1 MKGSMSIELNQQLQP
16 VMQAKVTPKQIAAN
30 YILQM
35 SSVELQEA
43 IAQELDE
50 NPALEMQ
57 ELPSCPICGS
67 PIAGNY
73 CTECMPRKND
83 GEDPARVSPDDLPG
97 DGQTR
102 LRDEDDEFDPIARA
116 EADFTLE
123 DHLTWNLHAQLP
135 SRLHPVA
142 DHVIGALDSN
152 GFLTQSDADI
162 AEATNVEA
170 EDVGQV
176 LAAMKGLEPI
186 GIGSRSITES
196 LLAQIEYLREQE
208 EVEVPPFAEAVVG
221 EHLADL
227 GERRFR
233 EVASAIGATQRD
245 VVAVWEF
252 VKSNL
257 NPYPTAAFTAAVS
270 GEGSRPII
278 RPDVLIRDIDG
289 ELLVEV
295 VESRRFSLHVA
306 PIYSSLSAKLRSDET
321 TEDEKQH
328 VRQYVGRAKF
338 FIDNINRRRATIH
351 RIAEC
356 LVDRQRDYLL
366 HGVQH
371 LVPLTRAEV
380 GDVIGMHE
388 STVSRATAEK
398 YVMIPSGEVVPFSHF
413 FTASLG
419 VKDQIK
425 RMIEAE
431 DPKHPLSDQEI
442 ADALGAEGIALARRT
457 VAKYR
462 DELQILPAR
471 LRHR

>member
-1 MKGSMSIELNQQLQP
+1 MSIELSQQIQP
-16 VMQAKVTPKQIAAN
+16 AVTVKVTPKQIAAN

-35 SSVELQEA
+35 SSVQLQEA

-50 NPALEMQ
+50 NPALEMS
-57 ELPSCPICGS
+57 ELPTCPICGS
-67 PIAGNY
+67 PVVGAY
-73 CTECMPRKND
+73 CTDCMPRKAD
-83 GEDPARVSPDDLPG
+83 GDEGARLTSADDLPAESG
-97 DGQTR
+97 DRQ
-102 LRDEDDEFDPIARA
+102 RDDDEFDPIARA

-142 DHVIGALDSN
+142 DHVIGALDDN
-152 GFLTQSDADI
+152 GFLTQSDKEIAAATGVTVAD
-162 AEATNVEA
+162 VE
-170 EDVGQV
+170 QV

-196 LLAQIEYLREQE
+196 LLAQIEYLREQGVDVPAHAE
-208 EVEVPPFAEAVVG
+208 EVVRD
-221 EHLADL
+221 HLADV

-233 EVASAIGATQRD
+233 EIAAKIGASQRD
-245 VVAVWEF
+245 VIAVWEF

-257 NPYPTAAFTAAVS
+257 NPYPTSAFTAAVS
-270 GEGSRPII
+270 GEGARTLV
-278 RPDVLIRDIDG
+278 RPDVLIREIDG
-289 ELLVEV
+289 ELVVEV
-295 VESRRFSLHVA
+295 VESRRFSLRVA
-306 PIYSSLSAKLRSDET
+306 PIYSTLSATLRSDET

-338 FIDNINRRRATIH
+338 FIDNINRRRATIQ

-356 LVDRQRDYLL
+356 LVDRQRDYLVN
-366 HGVQH
+366 GVQH
-371 LVPLTRAEV
+371 LVSLTRAEV
-380 GDVIGMHE
+380 GDLIGMHE

-431 DPKHPLSDQEI
+431 DPKRPLSDQEI
-442 ADALGAEGIALARRT
+442 ADTLSAEGVILARRT

>member
-1 MKGSMSIELNQQLQP
+1 MSVELSQQIQP
-16 VMQAKVTPKQIAAN
+16 AMQAKVTPKQIAAN

-50 NPALEMQ
+50 NPALEME
-57 ELPSCPICGS
+57 ELPSCPICS
-67 PIAGNY
+67 RPVLGNY
-73 CTECMPRKND
+73 CTECMPRKGESEGDD
-83 GEDPARVSPDDLPG
+83 GRVSGDDLPG
-97 DGQTR
+97 DGATR
-102 LRDEDDEFDPIARA
+102 LRDEADEFDPIARA

-123 DHLTWNLHAQLP
+123 DHLTWNLHALLP
-135 SRLHPVA
+135 TRLHVVA

-152 GFLTQSDADI
+152 GFLTETDAEI
-162 AEATNVEA
+162 AAATDVSVD
-170 EDVGQV
+170 DVGEV
-176 LAAMKGLEPI
+176 LAAMQGLEPI

-196 LLAQIEYLREQE
+196 LLAQIEYLREQSAM
-208 EVEVPPFAEAVVG
+208 EVPPHAEEVIG
-221 EHLADL
+221 DHLAEL

-233 EVASAIGATQRD
+233 EVAASVGATQRQ
-245 VVAVWEF
+245 VTTVWEF
-252 VKSNL
+252 VKANL
-257 NPYPTAAFTAAVS
+257 NPYPTSAFTAAVS
-270 GEGSRPII
+270 GDASRPII
-278 RPDVLIRDIDG
+278 RPDVLIRESDG
-289 ELLVEV
+289 EISVEV

-306 PIYSSLSAKLRSDET
+306 PIYSSLSSKLRSADT

-338 FIDNINRRRATIH
+338 FIDNINRRRATIQ
-351 RIAEC
+351 RITEC
-356 LVDRQRDYLL
+356 LVDRQRNYLV

-380 GDVIGMHE
+380 GEVIGMHE

-398 YVMIPSGEVVPFSHF
+398 YVMLPRGEVVPFSHF

-425 RMIEAE
+425 RMIEGE
-431 DPKHPLSDQEI
+431 DNRHPYSDQEI
-442 ADALGAEGIALARRT
+442 ADALAEEGIALARRT

>member
-1 MKGSMSIELNQQLQP
+1 MSIELRQQIQP
-16 VMQAKVTPKQIAAN
+16 VVTVKVTPKQIAAN

-35 SSVELQEA
+35 SSVQLQEA

-50 NPALEMQ
+50 NPALEMS
-57 ELPSCPICGS
+57 ELPTCPICGS
-67 PIAGNY
+67 SVVGAY
-73 CTECMPRKND
+73 CTDCMPRKAEGDD
-83 GEDPARVSPDDLPG
+83 GARLTSADDLPAEG
-97 DGQTR
+97 NDR
-102 LRDEDDEFDPIARA
+102 LRDDDDEFDPIARA

-142 DHVIGALDSN
+142 DHVIGALDDN
-152 GFLTQSDADI
+152 GFLTESDAEI
-162 AEATNVEA
+162 AAATGVSVADVE
-170 EDVGQV
+170 QV

-196 LLAQIEYLREQE
+196 LLAQIEYLREQGGID
-208 EVEVPPFAEAVVG
+208 VPPHAEDVVRD
-221 EHLADL
+221 HLADL

-233 EVASAIGATQRD
+233 DIASQIGANQRE
-245 VVAVWEF
+245 VIGVWEF
-252 VKSNL
+252 VKANL
-257 NPYPTAAFTAAVS
+257 NPYPTSAFTAAVS
-270 GEGSRPII
+270 GDGARTLI

-289 ELLVEV
+289 ELAVEV
-295 VESRRFSLHVA
+295 VESRRFSLRVA
-306 PIYSSLSAKLRSDET
+306 PIYSSLSASLRSDET
-321 TEDEKQH
+321 TEEEKQH

-338 FIDNINRRRATIH
+338 FIDNINRRRATIQ

-356 LVDRQRDYLL
+356 LVERQRDYLAN
-366 HGVQH
+366 GVQH

-380 GDVIGMHE
+380 GDIIGMHE

-431 DPKHPLSDQEI
+431 DPKRPLSDQEI
-442 ADALGAEGIALARRT
+442 ADTLSAEGVVLARRT

-462 DELQILPAR
+462 DELQVLPAR

>member
-1 MKGSMSIELNQQLQP
+1 
-16 VMQAKVTPKQIAAN
+16 
-30 YILQM
+30 
-35 SSVELQEA
+35 
-43 IAQELDE
+43 
-50 NPALEMQ
+50 
-57 ELPSCPICGS
+57 
-67 PIAGNY
+67 
-73 CTECMPRKND
+73 MPRKNE
-83 GEDPARVSPDDLPG
+83 GEDGARLLTTDDLPG
-97 DGQTR
+97 DGAGR
-102 LRDEDDEFDPIARA
+102 LRDEGDEFDPIARA

-123 DHLTWNLHAQLP
+123 DHLTWNLHALLP

-152 GFLTQSDADI
+152 GFLTQSDIDI
-162 AEATNVEA
+162 ANTTGVRT

-176 LAAMKGLEPI
+176 LLAMQGLEPI

-196 LLAQIEYLREQE
+196 LLAQVEYLREQA
-208 EVEVPPFAEAVVG
+208 EVDVPPHAEVVIG
-221 EHLADL
+221 KHLADL

-233 EVASAIGATQRD
+233 EVAASIGASQRE

-252 VKSNL
+252 VKANL
-257 NPYPTAAFTAAVS
+257 NPYPASAFTAAIS
-270 GEGSRPII
+270 GDTSRPII
-278 RPDVLIRDIDG
+278 RPDVLIRDTDD
-289 ELLVEV
+289 ELQVEV

-306 PIYSSLSAKLRSDET
+306 PIYSSLSAKLRSSET
-321 TEDEKQH
+321 TEVEKQH

-338 FIDNINRRRATIH
+338 FIDNINRRRATIQ

-356 LVDRQRDYLL
+356 LVERQHDYLL

-380 GDVIGMHE
+380 GEVIGMHE
-388 STVSRATAEK
+388 STVSRATADK
-398 YVMIPSGEVVPFSHF
+398 YVMIPAGEVVPFSHF

-419 VKDQIK
+419 IKDQIK
-425 RMIEAE
+425 RMIETE
-431 DPKHPLSDQEI
+431 DPQHSTDQEI
-442 ADALGAEGIALARRT
+442 ADALAELGIALARRT

>member
-1 MKGSMSIELNQQLQP
+1 MSIELSQQLQP

-50 NPALEMQ
+50 NPALEME
-57 ELPSCPICGS
+57 ELPTCAICGR
-67 PIAGNY
+67 PVVGNY
-73 CTECMPRKND
+73 CTECMPRKGETD
-83 GEDPARVSPDDLPG
+83 GDESRLSTDDLPG
-97 DGQTR
+97 DGATR

-123 DHLTWNLHAQLP
+123 DHLTWNLHALLP
-135 SRLHPVA
+135 PRLHPVA

-152 GFLTQSDADI
+152 GFLTQTDVEI
-162 AEATNVEA
+162 AAATGVTTA
-170 EDVGQV
+170 DVGQV

-196 LLAQIEYLREQE
+196 LLAQVEYLREQDE
-208 EVEVPPFAEAVVG
+208 AEVPPHAERVIG

-233 EVASAIGATQRD
+233 EVAAAIDATPRE
-245 VVAVWEF
+245 VMAVWEF
-252 VKSNL
+252 VKGNL
-257 NPYPTAAFTAAVS
+257 NPYPTSAFTAAIS
-270 GEGSRPII
+270 ADASRPII
-278 RPDVLIRDIDG
+278 RPDVLIRESDG
-289 ELLVEV
+289 ELAVEV

-306 PIYSSLSAKLRSDET
+306 PIYSSLSSQLRSAET

-338 FIDNINRRRATIH
+338 FIDNINRRRATIQ

-356 LVDRQRDYLL
+356 LVERQRDYLVR
-366 HGVQH
+366 GVQH

-380 GDVIGMHE
+380 GELIGMHE

-398 YVMIPSGEVVPFSHF
+398 YVMLPKGEVVPFSHF

-419 VKDQIK
+419 IKDQIK

-431 DPKHPLSDQEI
+431 DAQHPYSDQEI
-442 ADALGAEGIALARRT
+442 ADALAQEGIALARRT

>member
-1 MKGSMSIELNQQLQP
+1 MSIELNQQLQP
-16 VMQAKVTPKQIAAN
+16 VMQVKVTPKQIAAN

-43 IAQELDE
+43 ISQELDE

-57 ELPSCPICGS
+57 ELPTCPICGS
-67 PIAGNY
+67 QIVGNY
-73 CTECMPRKND
+73 CTECMPRKGD
-83 GEDPARVSPDDLPG
+83 GDDTRPVSADDLPG
-97 DGQTR
+97 DGATK

-123 DHLTWNLHAQLP
+123 DHLTWNLHSLLP

-152 GFLTQSDADI
+152 GFLTQADAEI
-162 AEATNVEA
+162 AEATGVTTDDVVE
-170 EDVGQV
+170 V
-176 LAAMKGLEPI
+176 LNAMQGLEPI

-196 LLAQIEYLREQE
+196 LLAQVQYLREE
-208 EVEVPPFAEAVVG
+208 GELEVPPHAEAVIG
-221 EHLADL
+221 NHLSDL

-233 EVASAIGATQRD
+233 EVAASVGCSQRE
-245 VVAVWEF
+245 VLAVWEF
-252 VKSNL
+252 LKTNL

-270 GEGSRPII
+270 PDASRPII
-278 RPDVLIRDIDG
+278 RPDVLIREVEG
-289 ELLVEV
+289 ELSVEV
-295 VESRRFSLHVA
+295 VESRRFSLRVA
-306 PIYSSLSAKLRSDET
+306 PIYSSLSSKLRSNET

-338 FIDNINRRRATIH
+338 FIDNINRRRATIQ

-366 HGVQH
+366 NGVQH

-442 ADALGAEGIALARRT
+442 ADALAELGVALARRT

>member
-1 MKGSMSIELNQQLQP
+1 MSIELSQQLQP

-57 ELPSCPICGS
+57 ELPTCPICGS
-67 PIAGNY
+67 PVAGNY
-73 CTECMPRKND
+73 CTECMPRKGETD
-83 GEDPARVSPDDLPG
+83 GDESRLSTDDLPG
-97 DGQTR
+97 DGATR

-123 DHLTWNLHAQLP
+123 DHLTWNLHALLP

-142 DHVIGALDSN
+142 DHVIGALDTN
-152 GFLTQSDADI
+152 GFLTQTDADI
-162 AEATNVEA
+162 AAATNVTVD
-170 EDVGQV
+170 DVDEV
-176 LAAMKGLEPI
+176 LEAMKGLEPI

-196 LLAQIEYLREQE
+196 LLAQVEYLREQGDI
-208 EVEVPPFAEAVVG
+208 EVPQHAEIVIG

-233 EVASAIGATQRD
+233 EVAAAIGASQRE
-245 VVAVWEF
+245 VIGVWEF
-252 VKSNL
+252 VKGNL

-270 GEGSRPII
+270 GGAARGII
-278 RPDVLIRDIDG
+278 RPDVLIRAIDG
-289 ELLVEV
+289 ILGVEV
-295 VESRRFSLHVA
+295 VESRRFSLNVA
-306 PIYSSLSAKLRSDET
+306 PIYSSLSSKLRSNET

-338 FIDNINRRRATIH
+338 FIDNINRRRATIQ

-356 LVDRQRDYLL
+356 LVERQRDFLV

-380 GDVIGMHE
+380 GELIGMHE

-398 YVMIPSGEVVPFSHF
+398 YVMLPTGEVVPFSHF

-419 VKDQIK
+419 IKDQIK

-431 DPKHPLSDQEI
+431 DPRHPYSDQEI
-442 ADALGAEGIALARRT
+442 ADALAEEGIALARRT

-471 LRHR
+471 LRHS

>member
-1 MKGSMSIELNQQLQP
+1 
-16 VMQAKVTPKQIAAN
+16 VT
-30 YILQM
+30 
-35 SSVELQEA
+35 
-43 IAQELDE
+43 
-50 NPALEMQ
+50 
-57 ELPSCPICGS
+57 
-67 PIAGNY
+67 GNY
-73 CTECMPRKND
+73 CTECMPRKNAD
-83 GEDPARVSPDDLPG
+83 GDDGAQSSTDDLPG
-97 DGQTR
+97 DGATR
-102 LRDEDDEFDPIARA
+102 LRDEADEFDPIARA

-123 DHLTWNLHAQLP
+123 DHLTWNLHALLP

-152 GFLTQSDADI
+152 GFLTETDAEV
-162 AEATNVEA
+162 AAATGVTVA
-170 EDVGQV
+170 DVDEV
-176 LAAMKGLEPI
+176 LNAMKGLEPI
-186 GIGSRSITES
+186 GIGSRTITES
-196 LLAQIEYLREQE
+196 LLAQIEYLREQGELAIPEHAE
-208 EVEVPPFAEAVVG
+208 EVVG
-221 EHLADL
+221 QHLADI

-233 EVASAIGATQRD
+233 EVASAVGVTQRE
-245 VVAVWEF
+245 VVEIWEF
-252 VKSNL
+252 VKANL

-270 GEGSRPII
+270 GDSSRTII
-278 RPDVLIRDIDG
+278 RPDVLIRSIDG
-289 ELLVEV
+289 ELRVEV
-295 VESRRFSLHVA
+295 VESRRFSLRVA
-306 PIYSSLSAKLRSDET
+306 PIYSSLSSKLRSTET

-338 FIDNINRRRATIH
+338 FIDNINRRRATIQ
-351 RIAEC
+351 RIAES

-366 HGVQH
+366 HGVQR

-380 GDVIGMHE
+380 GELIGMHE

-431 DPKHPLSDQEI
+431 DRRHPLSDQEI
-442 ADALGAEGIALARRT
+442 ADALAGEGIALARRT

>member
-1 MKGSMSIELNQQLQP
+1 MSVEVSQQLQP
-16 VMQAKVTPKQIAAN
+16 VMQVKVTPKQIAAN

-35 SSVELQEA
+35 SSVQLQDA
-43 IAQELDE
+43 ISQELDE

-57 ELPSCPICGS
+57 ELPTCPICGS
-67 PIAGNY
+67 PVVGNY
-73 CTECMPRKND
+73 CTDCMPRKAEGD
-83 GEDPARVSPDDLPG
+83 GDDPARVSADDLPG
-97 DGQTR
+97 DGATR
-102 LRDEDDEFDPIARA
+102 LRDEADEFDPIARA

-123 DHLTWNLHAQLP
+123 DHLTWNLHALLP
-135 SRLHPVA
+135 SALHPVA
-142 DHVIGALDSN
+142 DHVIGALDSS
-152 GFLTQSDADI
+152 GFLTESDAEV
-162 AEATNVEA
+162 AAATGVTTADVE
-170 EDVGQV
+170 QV
-176 LAAMKGLEPI
+176 LDAMKGLEPI

-196 LLAQIEYLREQE
+196 LLAQIDYLIELGE
-208 EVEVPPFAEAVVG
+208 PEIPPFAVEVVRD
-221 EHLADL
+221 HLADL

-233 EVASAIGATQRD
+233 EVAAALGATQRE
-245 VVAVWEF
+245 VIAVWEF

-270 GEGSRPII
+270 GEGGRAIV
-278 RPDVLIRDIDG
+278 RPDVLVRSVDG
-289 ELLVEV
+289 ELIVEV
-295 VESRRFSLHVA
+295 VESRRFSLRVA
-306 PIYSSLSAKLRSDET
+306 PIYASLSSTLRGAQT

-338 FIDNINRRRATIH
+338 FIDNINRRRATIQ
-351 RIAEC
+351 RIAEA

-380 GDVIGMHE
+380 GELIGMHE

-398 YVMIPSGEVVPFSHF
+398 YVMLPSGEVVPFSHF

-419 VKDQIK
+419 VKDQIR
-425 RMIEAE
+425 RMIDDE
-431 DPKHPLSDQEI
+431 DTAHPLSDQEI
-442 ADALGAEGIALARRT
+442 ADALGAEGIVLARRT

>member
-1 MKGSMSIELNQQLQP
+1 MSLELNQQLQP
-16 VMQAKVTPKQIAAN
+16 VMQVKVTPKQIAAN

-35 SSVELQEA
+35 SSVALQEA

-57 ELPSCPICGS
+57 ELPTCPICGS
-67 PIAGNY
+67 PVAGNY
-73 CTECMPRKND
+73 CTECMPRK
-83 GEDPARVSPDDLPG
+83 GEGEGDETRLSADDLGG

-102 LRDEDDEFDPIARA
+102 LRDEEDEFDPIARA

-123 DHLTWNLHAQLP
+123 DHLTWNLHALLP
-135 SRLHPVA
+135 TRLHHVA

-152 GFLTQSDADI
+152 GFLTESDADI
-162 AEATNVEA
+162 ASETGVRP
-170 EDVGQV
+170 EDVGEV

-196 LLAQIEYLREQE
+196 LLAQVEYLREQNE
-208 EVEVPPFAEAVVG
+208 IEVPPYAEEVIG
-221 EHLADL
+221 QHLADL

-233 EVASAIGATQRD
+233 EVASSVGCTQRE
-245 VVAVWEF
+245 VIAVWEF
-252 VKSNL
+252 VKANL

-270 GEGSRPII
+270 GDSSRPII

-289 ELLVEV
+289 ELAVEV
-295 VESRRFSLHVA
+295 VESRRFSLRVA
-306 PIYSSLSAKLRSDET
+306 PIYSSLSSKLRSAET
-321 TEDEKQH
+321 TEADKEH

-338 FIDNINRRRATIH
+338 FIDNINRRRATIQ
-351 RIAEC
+351 RIAEA
-356 LVDRQRDYLL
+356 LVDRQRDYLVN
-366 HGVQH
+366 GVQH

-380 GDVIGMHE
+380 GELIGMHE

-419 VKDQIK
+419 IKDQIK

-442 ADALGAEGIALARRT
+442 ADALGEDGIALARRT

>member
-1 MKGSMSIELNQQLQP
+1 MSIELSQQLQP

-57 ELPSCPICGS
+57 ELPTCPICGS
-67 PIAGNY
+67 PVAGNY
-73 CTECMPRKND
+73 CTECMPRKGETD
-83 GEDPARVSPDDLPG
+83 GDESRLSTDDLPG
-97 DGQTR
+97 DGATR

-123 DHLTWNLHAQLP
+123 DHLTWNLHALLP

-142 DHVIGALDSN
+142 DHVIGALDTN
-152 GFLTQSDADI
+152 GFLTQTDADI
-162 AEATNVEA
+162 AAATNVTVD
-170 EDVGQV
+170 DVDEV
-176 LAAMKGLEPI
+176 LEAMKGLEPI

-196 LLAQIEYLREQE
+196 LLAQVEYLREQGDI
-208 EVEVPPFAEAVVG
+208 EVPQHAEIVIG

-233 EVASAIGATQRD
+233 EVAAAIGASQRE
-245 VVAVWEF
+245 VIGVWEF
-252 VKSNL
+252 VKGNL

-270 GEGSRPII
+270 GGAARGII
-278 RPDVLIRDIDG
+278 RPDVLIRAIDG
-289 ELLVEV
+289 ILGVEV
-295 VESRRFSLHVA
+295 VESRRFSLNVA
-306 PIYSSLSAKLRSDET
+306 PIYSSLSSKLRSNET

-338 FIDNINRRRATIH
+338 FIDNINRRRATIQ

-356 LVDRQRDYLL
+356 LVERQRDYLV

-380 GDVIGMHE
+380 GELIGMHE

-398 YVMIPSGEVVPFSHF
+398 YVMLPTGEVVPFSHF

-419 VKDQIK
+419 IKDQIK

-431 DPKHPLSDQEI
+431 DPRHPYSDQEI
-442 ADALGAEGIALARRT
+442 ADALAEEGIALARRT

-471 LRHR
+471 LRHS

>member
-1 MKGSMSIELNQQLQP
+1 MSLELNQQLQP
-16 VMQAKVTPKQIAAN
+16 VMQVKVTPKQIAAN

-35 SSVELQEA
+35 SSVALQEA

-57 ELPSCPICGS
+57 ELPTCPICGS
-67 PIAGNY
+67 PVAGNY
-73 CTECMPRKND
+73 CTECMPRK
-83 GEDPARVSPDDLPG
+83 GEGEGDETRLSADDLGG

-102 LRDEDDEFDPIARA
+102 LRDEEDEFDPIARA

-123 DHLTWNLHAQLP
+123 DHLTWNLHALLP
-135 SRLHPVA
+135 TRLHHVA

-152 GFLTQSDADI
+152 GFLTESDADI
-162 AEATNVEA
+162 ASETGVLP
-170 EDVGQV
+170 EDVGEV

-196 LLAQIEYLREQE
+196 LLAQVEYLREQNE
-208 EVEVPPFAEAVVG
+208 IEVPPYADEVIG
-221 EHLADL
+221 QHLADL

-233 EVASAIGATQRD
+233 EVASSVGCTQRE
-245 VVAVWEF
+245 VIAVWEF
-252 VKSNL
+252 VKANL

-270 GEGSRPII
+270 GDSSRPII

-289 ELLVEV
+289 ELAVEV
-295 VESRRFSLHVA
+295 VESRRFSLRVA
-306 PIYSSLSAKLRSDET
+306 PIYSSLSSKLRSAET
-321 TEDEKQH
+321 TEADKEH

-338 FIDNINRRRATIH
+338 FIDNINRRRATIQ
-351 RIAEC
+351 RIAEA
-356 LVDRQRDYLL
+356 LVDRQRDYLVN
-366 HGVQH
+366 GVQH

-380 GDVIGMHE
+380 GELIGMHE

-419 VKDQIK
+419 IKDQIK

-442 ADALGAEGIALARRT
+442 ADALGEDGIALARRT

>member
-1 MKGSMSIELNQQLQP
+1 MSIDVRQQLQP
-16 VMQAKVTPKQIAAN
+16 VMQVKVTPKQIAAN

-43 IAQELDE
+43 IAEELDE

-57 ELPSCPICGS
+57 ELPTCPICGS
-67 PIAGNY
+67 PVAGNY
-73 CTECMPRKND
+73 CTECMPRKATD
-83 GEDPARVSPDDLPG
+83 GEDGTLQSTDDLPS
-97 DGQTR
+97 DSATR
-102 LRDEDDEFDPIARA
+102 LRDEADEFDPIARA

-123 DHLTWNLHAQLP
+123 DHLTWNLHALLP
-135 SRLHPVA
+135 QRLHHVA

-152 GFLTQSDADI
+152 GFLTETDEEIAAATGVTIAD
-162 AEATNVEA
+162 VE
-170 EDVGQV
+170 QV
-176 LAAMKGLEPI
+176 LSAMKGLEPI

-196 LLAQIEYLREQE
+196 LLIQIEFLGEQRELE
-208 EVEVPPFAEAVVG
+208 IPAHAEAIVG
-221 EHLADL
+221 EHLSDL

-233 EVASAIGATQRD
+233 EVANAVGATHRE
-245 VVAVWEF
+245 VLAVWEF
-252 VKSNL
+252 VKANL

-270 GEGSRPII
+270 GESSRTIV
-278 RPDVLIRDIDG
+278 RPDVIIRDVDG
-289 ELLVEV
+289 ELTVEV
-295 VESRRFSLHVA
+295 VESRRFSLRVA
-306 PIYSSLSAKLRSDET
+306 PIYSKLSSQLRSSET

-338 FIDNINRRRATIH
+338 FIDNINRRRATIQ
-351 RIAEC
+351 RIAEA

-366 HGVQH
+366 HGVRH

-380 GDVIGMHE
+380 GELIGMHE

-398 YVMIPSGEVVPFSHF
+398 YVMVPSGEVVPFSHF

-419 VKDQIK
+419 VKDQIR

-431 DPKHPLSDQEI
+431 DPEHPLSDQEI

-462 DELQILPAR
+462 DELQVLPAR

>member
-1 MKGSMSIELNQQLQP
+1 MSIEMRQQLQA
-16 VMQAKVTPKQIAAN
+16 VMQVKVTPKQIAAN

-43 IAQELDE
+43 IAEELEE

-57 ELPSCPICGS
+57 ELSACPICGS
-67 PIAGNY
+67 PVSGNY
-73 CTECMPRKND
+73 CTECMPSKNQ
-83 GEDPARVSPDDLPG
+83 GEDGASGVSTDDLPG
-97 DGQTR
+97 DGATR
-102 LRDEDDEFDPIARA
+102 LREEADEFDPIARA

-123 DHLTWNLHAQLP
+123 DHLTWNLHALLP
-135 SRLHPVA
+135 TRLHPVA

-152 GFLTQSDADI
+152 GFLTETDEEIAAGTGMEVAD
-162 AEATNVEA
+162 VE
-170 EDVGQV
+170 QV
-176 LAAMKGLEPI
+176 LAAMQGLEPI

-196 LLAQIEYLREQE
+196 LLAQIDYLATEGGAQIPVHA
-208 EVEVPPFAEAVVG
+208 VEVVK

-233 EVASAIGATQRD
+233 EVAAAVGATQRE

-252 VKSNL
+252 VKGNL
-257 NPYPTAAFTAAVS
+257 NPYPTAAFTAAIS
-270 GEGSRPII
+270 GDSSRTLI

-289 ELLVEV
+289 ELTVEV
-295 VESRRFSLHVA
+295 VESRRFSLQVA
-306 PIYSSLSAKLRSDET
+306 PIYSSLSSTLRSADT

-338 FIDNINRRRATIH
+338 FIDNINRRRATIQ
-351 RIAEC
+351 RIAEA
-356 LVDRQRDYLL
+356 LVDRQHDYLL

-371 LVPLTRAEV
+371 LVQLTRAEV
-380 GDVIGMHE
+380 GELIGMHE

-398 YVMIPSGEVVPFSHF
+398 YVLIPSGEVVPFSHF

-431 DPKHPLSDQEI
+431 DVAHPLSDQEI
-442 ADALGAEGIALARRT
+442 ADALAGDGIALARRT

>member
-1 MKGSMSIELNQQLQP
+1 MSIEVSQQLQQ
-16 VMQAKVTPKQIAAN
+16 VMQTKVTPKQIAAN

-35 SSVELQEA
+35 SSVQLQEA

-57 ELPSCPICGS
+57 ELSSCPICGH
-67 PIAGNY
+67 PVTGNY
-73 CTECMPRKND
+73 CTECMPRKTD
-83 GEDPARVSPDDLPG
+83 GEDGARLLTPDDLPG
-97 DGQTR
+97 DSATR
-102 LRDEDDEFDPIARA
+102 LRDDDDEFDPIARA

-123 DHLTWNLHAQLP
+123 DHLTWNLHALLP

-152 GFLTQSDADI
+152 GFLTQSDAEI
-162 AEATNVEA
+162 AAATGVTVD
-170 EDVGQV
+170 DVAQV
-176 LAAMKGLEPI
+176 LLAMKGLEPI

-196 LLAQIEYLREQE
+196 LLAQVEYLREQGE
-208 EVEVPPFAEAVVG
+208 MDVPEHAEAVIG
-221 EHLADL
+221 KHLADL

-233 EVASAIGATQRD
+233 EVAAAIGATQRD
-245 VVAVWEF
+245 VVGVWEF

-270 GEGSRPII
+270 GDHSRPII

-289 ELLVEV
+289 ELHVEV
-295 VESRRFSLHVA
+295 VESRRFALSVA
-306 PIYSSLSAKLRSDET
+306 PIYSSLSSKLRSNET

-338 FIDNINRRRATIH
+338 FIDNINRRRATIQ

-356 LVDRQRDYLL
+356 LVERQRDYLTS
-366 HGVQH
+366 GVQH

-380 GDVIGMHE
+380 GELIGMHE

-398 YVMIPSGEVVPFSHF
+398 YVMIPTGEVVPFSHF

-419 VKDQIK
+419 IKDQIK
-425 RMIEAE
+425 KMIETE
-431 DPKHPLSDQEI
+431 DPQHPFSDQEI
-442 ADALGAEGIALARRT
+442 ADALAELGVALARRT

>member
-1 MKGSMSIELNQQLQP
+1 MSIEVSQQLQP
-16 VMQAKVTPKQIAAN
+16 VMQTKVTPKQIAAN

-50 NPALEMQ
+50 NPALEMT
-57 ELPSCPICGS
+57 ENPSCPICGH
-67 PIAGNY
+67 PVTGNF
-73 CTECMPRKND
+73 CTECMPRKTQ
-83 GEDPARVSPDDLPG
+83 GEDGARLLTADDLPG
-97 DGQTR
+97 DGATR

-123 DHLTWNLHAQLP
+123 DHLTWNLHALLP

-162 AEATNVEA
+162 AAATGVKPADVA
-170 EDVGQV
+170 EV
-176 LAAMKGLEPI
+176 LLAMKGLEPI

-196 LLAQIEYLREQE
+196 LLAQVEYLREQG
-208 EVEVPPFAEAVVG
+208 EVDVPPHAEAVIG
-221 EHLADL
+221 KHLADL

-233 EVASAIGATQRD
+233 EVASAIGASQRE

-270 GEGSRPII
+270 GDTSRPII
-278 RPDVLIRDIDG
+278 RPDVLIRDIDD
-289 ELLVEV
+289 ELHVEV
-295 VESRRFSLHVA
+295 VESRRFALQVA
-306 PIYSSLSAKLRSDET
+306 PIYSSLSSKLRSSET

-338 FIDNINRRRATIH
+338 FIDNINRRRATIQ

-356 LVDRQRDYLL
+356 LVDRQRDYLV

-380 GDVIGMHE
+380 GELIGMHE
-388 STVSRATAEK
+388 STVSRATADK

-419 VKDQIK
+419 IKDQIK
-425 RMIEAE
+425 RMIETE
-431 DPKHPLSDQEI
+431 DPQHPYSDQEI
-442 ADALGAEGIALARRT
+442 ADALAELGIALARRT

>member
-1 MKGSMSIELNQQLQP
+1 MSLELNQQLQP
-16 VMQAKVTPKQIAAN
+16 VMQVKVTPKQIAAN

-57 ELPSCPICGS
+57 ELPTCPICGN
-67 PIAGNY
+67 PVVGNY
-73 CTECMPRKND
+73 CTECMPRKSEGD
-83 GEDPARVSPDDLPG
+83 GDETRLSADDLAG

-102 LRDEDDEFDPIARA
+102 LRDEEDEFDPIARA

-123 DHLTWNLHAQLP
+123 DHLTWNLHALLP
-135 SRLHPVA
+135 SRLHHVA

-152 GFLTQSDADI
+152 GFLTEADAEI
-162 AEATNVEA
+162 ASETGVSVA
-170 EDVGQV
+170 DVDEV

-196 LLAQIEYLREQE
+196 LLAQVEYLREQNE
-208 EVEVPPFAEAVVG
+208 IEVPPFAEEVIAQ
-221 EHLADL
+221 HLSDL

-233 EVASAIGATQRD
+233 EVASSIGCTQRD
-245 VVAVWEF
+245 VIAVWEF
-252 VKSNL
+252 VKANL

-270 GEGSRPII
+270 GDSSRPII
-278 RPDVLIRDIDG
+278 RPDVIIRDVDG
-289 ELLVEV
+289 ELGVEV
-295 VESRRFSLHVA
+295 VESRRFSLRVA
-306 PIYSSLSAKLRSDET
+306 PIYSSLSSKLRSAET
-321 TEDEKQH
+321 TEADKEH

-338 FIDNINRRRATIH
+338 FIDNINRRRATIQ
-351 RIAEC
+351 RIAEA

-366 HGVQH
+366 NGVQH

-380 GDVIGMHE
+380 GELIGMHE

-419 VKDQIK
+419 IKDQIK

-442 ADALGAEGIALARRT
+442 ADALGEEGIALARRT